1 MISVS
6 KTQYRKTGNSFNTLQ
21 KCKKCVLHQIMH
33 QYRNIY
39 TFEVQYLLLTLFK
52 TKNMII
58 CITFL
63 LQQNLTIRRIRT
75 VSFLHVEV

>member
-21 KCKKCVLHQIMH
+21 KCKKCILYQIIH

-39 TFEVQYLLLTLFK
+39 TFEVQQYLLLTLFK
-52 TKNMII
+52 TKKYDNMRNIFA
-58 CITFL
+58 TTKFD
-63 LQQNLTIRRIRT
+63 
-75 VSFLHVEV
+75 S